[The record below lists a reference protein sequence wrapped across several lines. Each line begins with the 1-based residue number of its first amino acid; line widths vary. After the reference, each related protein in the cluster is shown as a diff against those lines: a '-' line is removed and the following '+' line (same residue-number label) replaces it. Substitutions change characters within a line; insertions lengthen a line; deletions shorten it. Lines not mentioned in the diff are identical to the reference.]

1 MQCDVVFGLNS
12 IIVKGGTHTYNMIKY
27 EQLPKKCHEERYRC
41 SNLLKPYRPI
51 VKKIKEE
58 TYATEQ
64 GVQAPSEHT
73 QKKSRF
79 GLTKGAGQCF
89 IFWNGM
95 CGKATGPVRSP
106 SRPVT

>member
-1 MQCDVVFGLNS
+1 MRRCFGLNP
-12 IIVKGGTHTYNMIKY
+12 IIVKGGTHTYIMIKD
-27 EQLPKKCHEERYRC
+27 EQLPKKGHEQYRC

-58 TYATEQ
+58 TYAQSKAFKRVPNTHQ
-64 GVQAPSEHT
+64 T
-73 QKKSRF
+73 KSRF

-95 CGKATGPVRSP
+95 CEKATGRAGSP